1 MSDEPVLPTWVRV
14 GAMRIGK
21 GVKVAM
27 LQESIDRHIAYKD
40 TRIKE
45 LEAAFAR
52 AEKLSRYYFK
62 QCQKHWPQRVIS
74 DE

>member
-1 MSDEPVLPTWVRV
+1 MSDLKVYELQRYY
-14 GAMRIGK
+14 K
-21 GVKVAM
+21 GIQQPPQKYYLAEEV
-27 LQESIDRHIAYKD
+27 D